1 MKVSE
6 PPEDTQR
13 RRLDDRLDE
22 ALAESFPASDPHAVH
37 ALDTLQPEESAPL
50 SSTGI
55 NSQETLINF
64 EQGAI
69 RIDATLVAADL
80 DIPPTLIL
88 ARIRE
93 GRITSRCERGL
104 GEDTGRFRL
113 TFFHGNRSVRL
124 VVDDAGNVLERSS
137 ANVGER
143 APSISSPSF

>member
-1 MKVSE
+1 MNSSE
-6 PPEDTQR
+6 SPEETQR
-13 RRLDDRLDE
+13 RRLNKRLDE
-22 ALAESFPASDPHAVH
+22 ALAESFPASDPPAVH
-37 ALDTLQPEESAPL
+37 ALEPVHRQESAPL

-55 NSQETLINF
+55 NSQETQIDF

-80 DIPPTLIL
+80 GISPTLIL

-104 GEDTGRFRL
+104 GEDAGRFRL

-124 VVDDAGNVLERSS
+124 VVDDAGSVLERSS
-137 ANVGER
+137 ADVGER
-143 APSISSPSF
+143 AP